1 VPGTHQFLPSELG
14 EEFGG
19 SELSC
24 NVARMEPLHELG
36 IAEASAHLRGG
47 ALSPVELAEALLARI
62 AALEP
67 SLHAFAR
74 VTADRAMDDAKRAEA
89 EIARGDWR
97 GPLHGVPVALKD
109 LVDTAGIATEA
120 GMKALAG
127 RVPQEDA
134 TVALRLREAGAVL
147 LGKLAMTE
155 GAFSEHHPEV
165 DPPCN
170 PWDPD
175 HWTGVS
181 SSGSGVAVAAGLCP
195 GALGSDTGGSIRFP
209 SAACGVT
216 GLKPTWGRVSRHG
229 IFPLAPSLDHVGP
242 MARSAED
249 VALLFA
255 AISGPDPRDPTALRV
270 AAEDHAGALDRG
282 VQGVTIGVDRD
293 WCLAGV
299 HSEIEDAFEAAL
311 DALASAGAQLRE
323 VRMPDT
329 AALAAGW
336 VPACA
341 VEAALAHEAIFAGR
355 GGDYGPALGALV
367 HIGGTI
373 PAVEYAR
380 IGEARRTVSALLR
393 ALFEEVALLATPALP
408 VRVPT
413 LAEAAAGTS
422 DPAQMLRFTAL
433 WNFAGNPT
441 LSLPCGFDGAG
452 LPIGFQLVGPAL
464 GEASLLAA
472 GAAFQRASD
481 WHRRR
486 PPLPTA

>member
-1 VPGTHQFLPSELG
+1 
-14 EEFGG
+14 
-19 SELSC
+19 
-24 NVARMEPLHELG
+24 MEALHELG
-36 IAEASAHLRGG
+36 LAEASERLRER
-47 ALSPVELAEALLARI
+47 ALSPVELTQALLARI

-67 SLHAFAR
+67 RLHAFAR
-74 VTADRAMDDAKRAEA
+74 VTPERALADARRAGD
-89 EIARGDWR
+89 EIARGAWR
-97 GPLHGVPVALKD
+97 GPLHGVPIALKD

-127 RVPQEDA
+127 RVPDEDS
-134 TVALRLREAGAVL
+134 TVARRLREAGAVL

-165 DPPCN
+165 DPPRN
-170 PWDPD
+170 PWGRD

-181 SSGSGVAVAAGLCP
+181 SSGSGVAVAAGLCL

-242 MARSAED
+242 MARSVAD
-249 VALLFA
+249 LALLFA
-255 AISGPDPRDPTALRV
+255 AIAGPDPLDPTALRV
-270 AAEDHAGALDRG
+270 PAEDHAGALDRG
-282 VQGVTIGVDRD
+282 VEGMTIGVDRD
-293 WCLAGV
+293 WCLAGADP
-299 HSEIEDAFEAAL
+299 EIAAAFEAAL
-311 DALASAGAQLRE
+311 DTLASAGARLVE

-329 AALAAGW
+329 SALAAGW

-341 VEAALAHEAIFAGR
+341 VEAALAHEALFR
-355 GGDYGPALGALV
+355 ERSEDHGPALGALV
-367 HIGGTI
+367 HIGGSLA
-373 PAVEYAR
+373 AVETAR
-380 IGEARRTVSALLR
+380 IGEARRTLSAELQR
-393 ALFEEVALLATPALP
+393 LFEGVALLATPAMP

-413 LAEAAAGTS
+413 LAEAAAGTVE
-422 DPAQMLRFTAL
+422 PAWMLRFTAL

-472 GAAFQRASD
+472 GAAFQRASG

>member
-1 VPGTHQFLPSELG
+1 
-14 EEFGG
+14 
-19 SELSC
+19 
-24 NVARMEPLHELG
+24 MEPLHELG
-36 IAEASAHLRGG
+36 LSDASAHLRDG

-62 AALEP
+62 EALEP
-67 SLHAFAR
+67 GLRAFVR
-74 VTADRAMDDAKRAEA
+74 VTPERALEDARRAEA

-97 GPLHGVPVALKD
+97 GPLHGVPIALKD

-127 RVPQEDA
+127 RVPHSDS
-134 TVALRLREAGAVL
+134 TVAARLRSAGAVL

-155 GAFSEHHPEV
+155 GAGAEHHPEV
-165 DPPCN
+165 EAPLN
-170 PWDPD
+170 PWSRD

-195 GALGSDTGGSIRFP
+195 GAIGSDTGGSIRFP
-209 SAACGVT
+209 SAACSVT
-216 GLKPTWGRVSRHG
+216 GLKPSWGRVSRHG

-242 MARSAED
+242 MARSVAD
-249 VALLFA
+249 VGLLLA
-255 AISGPDPRDPTALRV
+255 AIAGPDPLDPTASRA
-270 AAEDHAGALDRG
+270 AAEDFAGALDRG
-282 VQGVTIGVDRD
+282 AEGTTIGVDRD
-293 WCLAGV
+293 WCLAGTDSDV
-299 HSEIEDAFEAAL
+299 AAAFEAAL
-311 DALASAGAQLRE
+311 DTLVSAGARLRD

-329 AALAAGW
+329 SALAAGW

-341 VEAALAHEAIFAGR
+341 VEAALAHEALFRAR
-355 GGDYGPALGALV
+355 SRDYGPSFGALV
-367 HIGGTI
+367 HIGGSLS
-373 PAVEYAR
+373 AVEYAR
-380 IGEARRTVSALLR
+380 IGAARRELTARLQ
-393 ALFEEVALLATPALP
+393 ALFDDVALIATPAIPLP
-408 VRVPT
+408 VPT
-413 LAEAAAGTS
+413 LAEVAGGRV
-422 DPAQMLRFTAL
+422 DPARVLRFTAL

-472 GAAFQRASD
+472 GAAFQRSSD